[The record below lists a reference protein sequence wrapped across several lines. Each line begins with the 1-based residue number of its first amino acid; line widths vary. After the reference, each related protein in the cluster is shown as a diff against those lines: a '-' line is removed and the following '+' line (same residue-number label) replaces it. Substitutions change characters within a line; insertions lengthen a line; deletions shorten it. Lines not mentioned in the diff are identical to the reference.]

1 MEYAYRW
8 SRIPC
13 ASRQRKT
20 TVSLCIRRA
29 TRADPAAI
37 AKVHVASWQ
46 QAYRHFLPAD
56 YLASLSIEQRRL
68 QWVDAIT
75 AGINGIFVA
84 ELGGELIGFSCI
96 GPCRDEGATN
106 ATYEILAIYVNPAN
120 WTQGVG
126 RELWLASLGFAQ
138 ESRAERVSLWVFTE
152 NARAISFYQAAG
164 FVCEEESLT
173 TFEIGGINASELRYV
188 LKLN

>member
-1 MEYAYRW
+1 MA
-8 SRIPC
+8 
-13 ASRQRKT
+13 
-20 TVSLCIRRA
+20 LCIRRA
-29 TRADPAAI
+29 TSADPAAI
-37 AKVHVASWQ
+37 ARVHVASWQ

-68 QWVDAIT
+68 QWVDAIA

-84 ELGGELIGFSCI
+84 ELGGKIVGLCSV
-96 GPCRDEGATN
+96 GPCRDEDMPPAS
-106 ATYEILAIYVNPAN
+106 YEILAIYVNPAN

-126 RELWLASLGFAQ
+126 RELWLASLGFAR
-138 ESRAERVSLWVFTE
+138 ECRAERVSLWVFTE

-164 FVCEEESLT
+164 FVCEEKSLT